1 MEKTGNKAPVLV
13 VMAAGM
19 GSRFGGLKQ
28 ITPVDEAG
36 HALMEY
42 AIYDAWRGGFRDV
55 LFIIRESFEEEF
67 KEKIG
72 NRVAGRMNVSYVR
85 QELSAVPE
93 GVTVPE
99 GRVKPWGTT
108 HALYCC
114 KDALAGR
121 PFLTVNADDYYGIE
135 SFAIA
140 YRFLADETADPNCHG
155 IIGYEAVKTLTE
167 SGTVSR
173 GICKTDEKGNLL
185 RIDERKEIKLE
196 NGCGYFT
203 LDQGENWT
211 AIDADAKASM
221 NMWAFRAG
229 FLEDQAK
236 TFPDRMVKGVAESPL
251 KFEET
256 ISDAVQ
262 DMLER
267 DKASAV
273 VLSTPSTW
281 FGMTYKEDI
290 DAVKKA
296 LADLTEEGIYPKG
309 QW

>member
-1 MEKTGNKAPVLV
+1 MAIAEGKAPVLV

-67 KEKIG
+67 KTKIG
-72 NRVAGRMNVSYVR
+72 NRVEKRMNVSYVR
-85 QELSAVPE
+85 QELTALPE
-93 GVTVPE
+93 GVTLPE
-99 GRVKPWGTT
+99 GREKPWGTT

-114 KDALAGR
+114 REALGDH
-121 PFLTVNADDYYGIE
+121 PFLTVNADDYYGVE
-135 SFAIA
+135 SFEIA
-140 YRFLADETADPNCHG
+140 YRFLADETADASGLG

-167 SGTVSR
+167 NGTVSR
-173 GICKTDEKGNLL
+173 GICKTDAFGHLL

-196 NGCGYFT
+196 GGQGYFT
-203 LDQGENWT
+203 LDHGQTWE
-211 AIDADAKASM
+211 AIDIDAKASM
-221 NMWAFRAG
+221 NMWAFRSG
-229 FLEDQAK
+229 FLADQAK
-236 TFPDRMVKGVAESPL
+236 TFPDRMVKGVQADPM

-256 ISDAVQ
+256 LSDAVQ

-267 DKASAV
+267 GTASV
-273 VLSTPSTW
+273 DVLSTPSHW

-290 DAVKKA
+290 DAVKA
-296 LADLTEEGIYPKG
+296 ELAGLTKQGVYPG
-309 QW
+309 GEW